1 MDYDVI
7 IIGGGA
13 SGLICA
19 IEAGRRGRKAAILEH
34 SPKIGQ
40 KILISGGGRCNF
52 TNLNI
57 SSKNYSSSN
66 PDFCRSALARFTP
79 EHFTALLDKHRI
91 KFYEKEMGQLFCERS
106 SKEIVSMLKAECE
119 KSGVKILLDCKV
131 KSITKHNKFSLE
143 TGHGEFSAASLVIAT
158 GGLSYKDL
166 GASDFGYA
174 TAKQF
179 GHSIVRCRPSLV
191 PLVFSKTARPRFS
204 GLSGM
209 SLNVSAGFKNRTFK
223 GGMLF
228 TRKGLSGPAILQTSL
243 AWDGKNAVIIDLLP
257 DLDILTAMKEAK
269 CSGCKIILKN
279 YLGRFLPNRLASALV
294 DNESKRLCDISG
306 HELAGIADK
315 LHNWEIKPAG
325 TEGYDVAEVTAGGID
340 TNEIS
345 SKTFESKK
353 INGLYL
359 IGEVLDVTGELG
371 GYNLHWAW
379 ASGFAAGQFT

>member
-13 SGLICA
+13 SGLTCA

-91 KFYEKEMGQLFCERS
+91 KFYEKEMGQLFCEKS

-119 KSGVKILLDCKV
+119 KSGVKIFLDCKV

-143 TGHGEFSAASLVIAT
+143 TGRGEFSAASLVIAT

-174 TAKQF
+174 AAKQF

-191 PLVFSKTARPRFS
+191 PLVFSKTVRPRFS
-204 GLSGM
+204 GLSGI
-209 SLNVSAGFKNRTFK
+209 SLNVSSSFKNRTFK

-243 AWDGKNAVIIDLLP
+243 AWDGKNSVIIDLLP

-379 ASGFAAGQFT
+379 ASGFAAGQFA

>member
-13 SGLICA
+13 SGLTCA

-91 KFYEKEMGQLFCERS
+91 KFYEKEMGQLFCEKS

-119 KSGVKILLDCKV
+119 KSGVKIFLDCKV

-143 TGHGEFSAASLVIAT
+143 TGRGEFSAASLVIAT

-174 TAKQF
+174 AAKQF

-191 PLVFSKTARPRFS
+191 PLVFSKTVRPRFS
-204 GLSGM
+204 GLSGI
-209 SLNVSAGFKNRTFK
+209 SLNVSSSFKNRTFK

-243 AWDGKNAVIIDLLP
+243 AWEGKNSVIIDLLP

-340 TNEIS
+340 T
-345 SKTFESKK
+345 
-353 INGLYL
+353 
-359 IGEVLDVTGELG
+359 
-371 GYNLHWAW
+371 
-379 ASGFAAGQFT
+379 